1 VIKGYNYPE
10 FCHDVSGIFD
20 VRGIMSL
27 HNSVMV
33 RLGFGTWDTEDMMII
48 VLQEIYR
55 GCIYDF

>member
-1 VIKGYNYPE
+1 
-10 FCHDVSGIFD
+10 
-20 VRGIMSL
+20 MSL

-33 RLGFGTWDTEDMMII
+33 RLGFGTGDTEDMMII

>member
-1 VIKGYNYPE
+1 
-10 FCHDVSGIFD
+10 
-20 VRGIMSL
+20 MSL
-27 HNSVMV
+27 HNTVMV